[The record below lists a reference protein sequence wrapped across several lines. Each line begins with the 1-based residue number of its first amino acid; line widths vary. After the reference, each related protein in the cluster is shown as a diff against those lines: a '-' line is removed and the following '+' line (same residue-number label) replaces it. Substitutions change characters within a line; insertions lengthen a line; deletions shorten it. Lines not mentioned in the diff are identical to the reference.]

1 MRIVKIPLVLPL
13 TKSNRTSGG
22 IKLQRINLILFVFLL
37 LFGSMAY
44 AQNGGDIKGVVYDKQ
59 SNSPLPSASIIV
71 QGTQKGSA
79 TDNSGN
85 YEINNIPP
93 GTYKIE
99 ARYVG
104 YETQTKEINVSEGK
118 TIVVNFYLITTALK
132 LNEVVVTGVA
142 TAVSK
147 RELGNSI
154 STISARQL
162 EMSGAPSL
170 DEALSGKMPGAFV
183 EQNSGNPAGGVS
195 IRLRG
200 TSTVLG
206 SGDPLYII
214 DGVIVDNSSPELIDL
229 GGYEQNRLV
238 DIDPNDID
246 HIEVVKG
253 AAAAAL
259 YGSRANNGVVQIFTK
274 RGTLGKPRITY
285 STGFSLAHIRKT
297 LPVNMVPFDANGN
310 PVTRYDFQ
318 NYIFRTATGTNQYL
332 SISGGSD
339 NTRYF
344 TSASYLGNQGI
355 IKATDF
361 QRANL
366 RARID
371 QVVNNWMNFSI
382 GATYAY
388 DHSNDLPNG
397 GLASSYGVL
406 TGFIF
411 GPNTYNP
418 NFNPVTGEYPHS
430 GILANPVEAINLYK
444 FAQSTSRFLGDAQLN
459 IVPFEGLN
467 IHYTLGYDTYIQN
480 GTAYIPIGTSAPG
493 YGNGFAQDADLRF
506 YQMNHNI
513 NISYIKDISPVIK
526 STSLVGG
533 TMQYENSTSLS
544 TSATNLSPVSQIVPS
559 GANQAISEFRSERV
573 IYGVFAQEMLG
584 FYNKLFLTGAG
595 RFDAS
600 SVFSANDRWQF
611 FPKVSLSYLL
621 SEEDFWKEGA
631 IGKIIPS
638 LKLRAAFGESG
649 GLSAI
654 GPYDR
659 FTNFNPLSYSGLSGL
674 VASTQMGAENIKP
687 EREKEFEIGT
697 DISLLSNRLGLEFTY
712 YDKNVSDLLLFRS
725 LSPSTGFSSQLE
737 NVGTM
742 ENKGVE
748 LLLRAIP
755 INTDN
760 FSWTSTL
767 TYSANKNVVNGIEG
781 GVLIIPNSFGL
792 VAAVNGQPLGVFYGS
807 AFQRDANGN
816 IVYVNGIPQRD
827 PNSKVIG
834 NPNPKWIASFINE
847 FQFGRHLSL
856 RIQLDGVFGNDVF
869 DFTQRLGDFP
879 SFGTLQGYG
888 NELQGKLPKGYN
900 SAVFRIFENWI
911 QNGSFVKVREVS
923 VSYVFNP
930 EALGIETMRISL
942 IGRNL
947 FSFDNYP
954 GYDPETNLAAQATAV
969 RGFDFVQ
976 VPIPRT
982 FDLKLSFTF

>member
-1 MRIVKIPLVLPL
+1 LAYSQQYPL
-13 TKSNRTSGG
+13 NRTNGG
-22 IKLQRINLILFVFLL
+22 IKLQRINLISFAVLL
-37 LFGSMAY
+37 LFGSIVY
-44 AQNGGDIKGVVYDKQ
+44 AQKGGDIKGVIYDKQ
-59 SNSPLPSASIIV
+59 TNSPLPGASVILG
-71 QGTQKGSA
+71 GTQNGSA

-85 YEINNIPP
+85 YEIQNISP
-93 GTYKIE
+93 GKYKIE
-99 ARYVG
+99 AHYVG
-104 YETQTKEINVSEGK
+104 YETQSREVTVSAGQTLK
-118 TIVVNFYLITTALK
+118 MDFYLITTALK
-132 LNEVVVTGVA
+132 LNEVVVTGA
-142 TAVSK
+142 ETAVPK
-147 RELGNSI
+147 EELGNSI
-154 STISARQL
+154 STVNARQL
-162 EMSGAPSL
+162 QMSGSPSI
-170 DEALSGKMPGAFV
+170 DEALVGKVPGALV
-183 EQNSGNPAGGVS
+183 EQNSGNPAGGIS

-214 DGVIVDNSSPELIDL
+214 DGVIVDNSSNQLIDL
-229 GGYEQNRLV
+229 GGYDQNRLV

-259 YGSRANNGVVQIFTK
+259 YGSRANNGVIQIFTK
-274 RGTLGKPRITY
+274 HGTEGKPRITY
-285 STGFSLAHIRKT
+285 STGFSLSDVRKT
-297 LPVNMVPFDANGN
+297 LAVNTAPIDASGN
-310 PVTRYDFQ
+310 PVTRYDLQ
-318 NYIFRTATGTNQYL
+318 NDIFRTATGTDQYL
-332 SISGGSD
+332 SISGGSG

-344 TSASYLGNQGI
+344 TSGSYLGNQGI

-361 QRANL
+361 QRGNL

-388 DHSNDLPNG
+388 DHSDDLPNG

-411 GPNTYNP
+411 GPNTYDP
-418 NFNPVTGEYPHS
+418 NIDPATGEYPHN

-444 FAQSTSRFLGDAQLN
+444 FTQSTSRFLGDAQLN
-459 IVPFEGLN
+459 LVPIDGLN
-467 IHYTLGYDTYIQN
+467 INYILGYDTYTQN

-493 YGNGFAQDADLRF
+493 YANGLAQDADLRY
-506 YQMNHNI
+506 YQMNNNI
-513 NISYIKDISPVIK
+513 NISYQKDISPVIK

-533 TMQYENSTSLS
+533 TMQYENSTSLG

-559 GANQAISEFRSERV
+559 GATQSISEFRSEEV

-584 FYNKLFLTGAG
+584 FENKLFLTGAG

-600 SVFSANDRWQF
+600 SVFSQDNRWQF
-611 FPKVSLSYLL
+611 YPKVSLSYLL
-621 SEEDFWKEGA
+621 SQEDFWKNWSVSKY
-631 IGKIIPS
+631 ISKF
-638 LKLRAAFGESG
+638 KLRAAYGESG
-649 GLSAI
+649 GLTAI

-659 FTNFNPLSYSGLSGL
+659 FTNFTPLSYSGLSGL
-674 VASTQMGAENIKP
+674 IASTQMGSEDIKP
-687 EREKEFEIGT
+687 EREKEFETGT
-697 DISLLSNRLGLEFTY
+697 DISLFSDRLGFEFTY
-712 YDKNVSDLLLFRS
+712 YDKNVSDLLLSRE
-725 LSPSTGFSSQLE
+725 LAPSTGFSTQLA

-742 ENKGVE
+742 EDRGIE
-748 LLLRAIP
+748 LLVRAIP
-755 INTDN
+755 INTEN

-767 TYSANKNVVNGIEG
+767 TYSANKNVVNGIPG

-807 AFQRDANGN
+807 SFLRDANGN

-834 NPNPKWIASFINE
+834 DPNPKWVASFINE
-847 FQFGRHLSL
+847 FQIGRHLSF

-869 DFTQRLGDFP
+869 DFTQRLGDYP
-879 SFGTLQGYG
+879 AFGTLQGYG
-888 NELQGKLPKGYN
+888 DELEGKLPKGYN
-900 SAVFRIFENWI
+900 AAVFNIFENWI
-911 QNGSFVKVREVS
+911 QDGSFVKVREVS

-930 EALGIETMRISL
+930 EALGIETMRVSL

-982 FDLKLSFTF
+982 FDLNLSFTF